1 MRVLRLHG
9 PMDLR
14 MHDEPIPTPAADE
27 VLVRIK
33 SVGICAS
40 DLHYYREGRIGSTV
54 VTSPIVLGHEASG
67 VVESVGTEVTD
78 LKPGDHVALEPAKPC
93 LKCEWCLKGHYNV
106 CPGIPFFGTPPV
118 DGCLRDYITWP
129 ARLCLKV
136 GESLTFDEAAML
148 EPLAIG
154 LYACDLA
161 APNPDDVVAILG
173 AGGIGLSV
181 LQAVRTA
188 GVKRVI
194 VSEPVE
200 ARRLA
205 ALKLGATQVTTPTT
219 AEQDIAKF
227 TNGRGADI
235 VIECTGED
243 DAVRQTAR
251 IARVLGKILIV
262 GIPSSDTYPF
272 DASDARRKQLT
283 AIFVR
288 RSNKTTERAAE
299 LVAQGKMDAA
309 VLATHRFPLE
319 KTAEA
324 MELAFSKSDGVIR
337 AIVVVSE

>member
-1 MRVLRLHG
+1 MKVLRLHG

-14 MHDEPIPTPAADE
+14 MHDEPVPSVASDE
-27 VLVRIK
+27 ALVRIK

-67 VVESVGTEVTD
+67 VVESVGSEVTN

-93 LKCEWCLKGHYNV
+93 LKCEWCQKGHYNV

-118 DGCLRDYITWP
+118 DGCLREFISWP

-136 GESLTFDEAAML
+136 PESLSFDEVAML

-154 LYACDLA
+154 VYTCDLA
-161 APNPDDVVAILG
+161 QPNPDDTVVILG

-181 LQAVRTA
+181 LQAVRAA
-188 GVKRVI
+188 GVSKVI
-194 VSEPVE
+194 VSEPIE

-205 ALKLGATQVTTPTT
+205 ALKLGATLVTEP
-219 AEQDIAKF
+219 ASVEKDVQEF
-227 TNGRGADI
+227 TKGRGAD
-235 VIECTGED
+235 VVVECTGED

-251 IARVLGKILIV
+251 IARVLGKVMIV
-262 GIPSSDTYPF
+262 GIPSTDTYPF

-283 AIFVR
+283 AVFVR
-288 RSNKTTERAAE
+288 RSNQTTERAAE
-299 LVAQGKMDAA
+299 LVVQGKINAA
-309 VLATHRFPLE
+309 ALATHRFPLE
-319 KTAEA
+319 RTVEA
-324 MELAFSKSDGVIR
+324 MELAYAKRDGVIR
-337 AIVVVSE
+337 AVVVVSE